1 MTDESLE
8 FRYGFLRQ
16 AAEGYDNFSDGA
28 WFAAIEDAMRMHNE
42 EHSLQLDPNETV
54 LYFLK
59 NGLNR

>member
-28 WFAAIEDAMRMHNE
+28 WFAAIENAVRMHNE
-42 EHSLQLDPNETV
+42 EHSLQLDPN
-54 LYFLK
+54 
-59 NGLNR
+59 